1 MYTKEELKNID
12 KELQEVKKENL
23 YFHCHFFDDIF
34 SINNNNI
41 TFKNL
46 DTQSHSHGI
55 FKFRFQNKE
64 LGSDYGIEVEL
75 SLKEHLKKLNKATI
89 NPDITLYHY
98 ENGNFLNKEKMNI
111 AKLSLIEKK
120 LTGELLSFVSNL
132 FLELNF
138 DNLYSKLEVYNKKMK
153 IKNNLFRKY
162 IRYKNDFNLQENRIK
177 YHKQFSLLTKKR
189 TKDEVPS
196 EGHLSFC
203 YLAYKDSSFG
213 DRFEINSMNISI
225 KEDGFYNGNTKI
237 EEHVFLRHFLNDSIY
252 FKNRFISNVK
262 EICEILNFDDEDDVK
277 TISFPI
283 EVFNDTFSKEIIK
296 DKMEIF

>member
-1 MYTKEELKNID
+1 MYTKEQLKNID
-12 KELQEVKKENL
+12 KKLQEVKKENL

-34 SINNNNI
+34 SVNNNNI

-55 FKFRFQNKE
+55 FKFRFQHKE
-64 LGSDYGIEVEL
+64 LGSNYGIEVEVSFKNNSKNL
-75 SLKEHLKKLNKATI
+75 SKATI
-89 NPDITLYHY
+89 NPNITPYTYH
-98 ENGNFLNKEKMNI
+98 NGNFLSGEKINI

-120 LTGELLSFVSNL
+120 FIGELLSFVSDL
-132 FLELNF
+132 FLELDF
-138 DNLYSKLEVYNKKMK
+138 DNLISKLEVYNKKMK
-153 IKNNLFRKY
+153 IKNQLYKKY
-162 IRYKNDFNLQENRIK
+162 VRYKYDLNLQENRIK

-213 DRFEINSMNISI
+213 DIFEINSMNISI
-225 KEDGFYNGNTKI
+225 KEDGFYNGNIKI

-252 FKNRFISNVK
+252 FKNRFISNIK
-262 EICEILNFDDEDDVK
+262 EICEILNLHDDEVK